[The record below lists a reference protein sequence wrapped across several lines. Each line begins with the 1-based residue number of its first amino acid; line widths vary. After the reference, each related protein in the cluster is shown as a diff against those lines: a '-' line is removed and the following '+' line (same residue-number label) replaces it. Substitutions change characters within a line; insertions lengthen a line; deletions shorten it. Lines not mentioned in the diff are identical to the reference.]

1 MANVGADRPCLLCTT
16 TSSSPL
22 PFYLSTQS
30 NNLRVHPRHN
40 RLRTPRPQPNSSYRP
55 NPDENGIYRV
65 GNGVIAPA
73 VIYSVEPQF
82 SEQARKRK
90 VAVDMFVEFIV
101 DSDGHTYDFL
111 ITKTYVRSNASKR
124 DLAAIHSLE
133 PKAIET
139 VRQYRFK
146 PATFHG
152 KPFPCHMWVEISF
165 ESL

>member
-1 MANVGADRPCLLCTT
+1 MFTLHYYFFF
-16 TSSSPL
+16 SSSLLLVHAEQQPS
-22 PFYLSTQS
+22 PSSKTQQ
-30 NNLRVHPRHN
+30 
-40 RLRTPRPQPNSSYRP
+40 TPDTPAPQPNSSYRP